1 VRKQAAARQSIDAS
15 PTKHQRD
22 LGDDMSD
29 ERIFADKPDV
39 EHRFSIDIDGDQNES
54 GSMNRRDNYID
65 DDDEMN
71 QDSPS
76 ANE

>member
-1 VRKQAAARQSIDAS
+1 
-15 PTKHQRD
+15 
-22 LGDDMSD
+22 MSD